1 MNPFKQLH
9 AGPDVLIL
17 PNAWDAGS
25 ARVIELAGAKAI
37 ATSSA
42 AVAWAHGYPD
52 GEALS
57 FDILLNVVREIAR
70 VVSVPITADIEAGY
84 AGDDTVVDNVEYLI
98 DAGVS
103 GINIEDGTGS
113 PDELADKI
121 HAIKDQHGDEVW
133 INARTDVY
141 LHNLAQGEAAYDETV
156 KRAKLYCDA
165 GADSIFIPMCVDEA
179 TLVRFVKAIEA
190 PINSLAWAGLPPVA
204 RLQEIG
210 IRRLS
215 AGSGIAKT
223 ALGYIHDMAKTFLV
237 DGRSEPMTGPLSIP
251 GGLNANMKRD

>member
-9 AGPDVLIL
+9 AGPDVLVL

-25 ARVIELAGAKAI
+25 ARVTEIAGAKAI

-57 FDILLNVVREIAR
+57 FDVLLNVVREIAR
-70 VVSVPITADIEAGY
+70 VVSLPITADIEAGY

-98 DAGVS
+98 DAGVT

-121 HAIKDQHGDEVW
+121 HAIKDH
-133 INARTDVY
+133 
-141 LHNLAQGEAAYDETV
+141 
-156 KRAKLYCDA
+156 
-165 GADSIFIPMCVDEA
+165 
-179 TLVRFVKAIEA
+179 
-190 PINSLAWAGLPPVA
+190 
-204 RLQEIG
+204 
-210 IRRLS
+210 
-215 AGSGIAKT
+215 KT
-223 ALGYIHDMAKTFLV
+223 AAIGFRERLV
-237 DGRSEPMTGPLSIP
+237 D
-251 GGLNANMKRD
+251 AVHVK